1 MESVHMED
9 SLLERYMARIQQL
22 EPQLA
27 VERVQV
33 NRDGLMNDV
42 VIVNGELV
50 FRFPKTD
57 AARADLARE
66 LALLRLV
73 GAHVDLRVPQIEIE
87 AADVVMY
94 RRIPGEPLYR
104 HRLLRLRE
112 HEQASIAGQIGQ
124 FLGQLHAL
132 RSREASP
139 QEDRRA
145 RYLTLLADVEQ
156 LIFPQLWADQRA
168 WAADLFAPVVAG
180 DLDLDQYTPALIHND
195 LASYHLLY
203 DPASAQLTGV
213 IDFGVAGEGDPAA
226 DYACLIS
233 AYGESLLRHMPVEA
247 AVLDRARFLA
257 GALELEWAV
266 NGVRTGDTSWL
277 LVHLGRARDALPW
290 RAGQG

>member
-1 MESVHMED
+1 MQD

-27 VERVQV
+27 VERVQI

-66 LALLRLV
+66 VALLRLV
-73 GAHVDLRVPQIEIE
+73 GAHVDLRIPQIEIE

-104 HRLLRLRE
+104 HQLLRLGER
-112 HEQASIAGQIGQ
+112 EQAAIAAQLGQ
-124 FLGQLHAL
+124 FLAQLHAL
-132 RSREASP
+132 RSREDSP
-139 QEDRRA
+139 REDRRA
-145 RYLTLLADVEQ
+145 RYLALLADVEQ
-156 LIFPQLWADQRA
+156 LIAPQLWADQRA
-168 WAADLFAPVVAG
+168 WVADLFAPVVAG

-203 DPASAQLTGV
+203 DPAGAQLTGV

-233 AYGESLLRHMPVEA
+233 AYGESFLRHMPVDPG
-247 AVLDRARFLA
+247 VLDRARFLA

-266 NGVRTGDTSWL
+266 SGVRTGDTSWL

-290 RAGQG
+290 RAGRG